1 MSYKEQLNQT
11 SDDLQNYPDSR
22 AEEISNDIRE
32 VLSDGS
38 AFGELLAIGISE
50 IASKTIDKIGIEK
63 LAEKGIDGFKSIVE
77 EATVNALNEPEF
89 SRELGQA
96 MMKREVDRELDD
108 FHKDDNHLD
117 DREMEP

>member
-11 SDDLQNYPDSR
+11 LKELQNYPVNR
-22 AEEISNDIRE
+22 EKEIANDIHD

-50 IASKTIDKIGIEK
+50 IASKTIEKIGIEK

-77 EATVNALNEPEF
+77 EATSNALKEPEF

-96 MMKREVDRELDD
+96 MMKKEVDRDLDD
-108 FHKDDNHLD
+108 FHKNDK
-117 DREMEP
+117 EMEP

>member
-11 SDDLQNYPDSR
+11 SDHLQNYPESR

-77 EATVNALNEPEF
+77 EATENALKEPEF

-96 MMKREVDRELDD
+96 MMKKEVDRELDD
-108 FHKDDNHLD
+108 FHKDDK
-117 DREMEP
+117 EMEP